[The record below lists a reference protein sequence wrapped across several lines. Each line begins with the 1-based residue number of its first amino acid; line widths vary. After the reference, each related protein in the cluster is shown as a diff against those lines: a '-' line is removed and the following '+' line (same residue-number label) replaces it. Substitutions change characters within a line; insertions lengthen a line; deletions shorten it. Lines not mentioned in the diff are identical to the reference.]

1 MGEFTSNVFV
11 PCYVDYDTN
20 VYATQMTAACI
31 NHAASNVWVRRDEDR
46 VLVSLGGHELAHA
59 TVMSPLVYLPGQP
72 KGQSPR
78 G

>member
-1 MGEFTSNVFV
+1 MFV

-46 VLVSLGGHELAHA
+46 VLVSLGVVTSWL
-59 TVMSPLVYLPGQP
+59 MLL
-72 KGQSPR
+72 
-78 G
+78 